1 MHAAMH
7 QLSLLS
13 LDMPVKLIKLS
24 FISSMLTMTVV
35 IECLHT
41 RWTLNYKLS
50 CMKLPFSLANIC
62 RATLLVI
69 VLRLDETGMCPASS
83 SPS

>member
-24 FISSMLTMTVV
+24 FIP
-35 IECLHT
+35 CWPW
-41 RWTLNYKLS
+41 RW
-50 CMKLPFSLANIC
+50 
-62 RATLLVI
+62 
-69 VLRLDETGMCPASS
+69 
-83 SPS
+83 

>member
-35 IECLHT
+35 IECLPT
-41 RWTLNYKLS
+41 
-50 CMKLPFSLANIC
+50 
-62 RATLLVI
+62 
-69 VLRLDETGMCPASS
+69 
-83 SPS
+83 